1 MFNQRIRCIY
11 GFCGALVLSA
21 YCVGCAKLDDGRTI
35 KNNRLSTQMTFADA
49 PTELERKTLQT
60 HAAKLSETLNEE
72 GKNVNQASDV
82 FESTKDFLKS
92 SP

>member
-1 MFNQRIRCIY
+1 
-11 GFCGALVLSA
+11 
-21 YCVGCAKLDDGRTI
+21 
-35 KNNRLSTQMTFADA
+35 MTFADA